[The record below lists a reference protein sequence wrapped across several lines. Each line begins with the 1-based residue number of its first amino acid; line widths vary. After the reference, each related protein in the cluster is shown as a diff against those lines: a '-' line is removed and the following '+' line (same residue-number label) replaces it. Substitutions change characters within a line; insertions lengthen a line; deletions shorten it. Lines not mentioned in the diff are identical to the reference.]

1 MTFHYYSVYTH
12 ADAGVQ
18 GVSCCPTMEAMFTA
32 GTAMALAI
40 IHAKATLR
48 IPVEDT
54 IRSASTSL
62 ATAVHQL

>member
-1 MTFHYYSVYTH
+1 
-12 ADAGVQ
+12 
-18 GVSCCPTMEAMFTA
+18 MEAMFTA